1 MYLENI
7 RYGKVTATDKEV
19 VEAAKRANADT
30 FIRELPDGYHTI
42 IGEQGDNL
50 SGGQRQRIAIA
61 RAFLKDAPILIFDEA
76 TSALD
81 NETERRINESIE
93 MCRDKTVIVI
103 AHRESALQNLDRVID
118 FSIANE

>member
-1 MYLENI
+1 M
-7 RYGKVTATDKEV
+7 

-93 MCRDKTVIVI
+93 MCRDKTVIII